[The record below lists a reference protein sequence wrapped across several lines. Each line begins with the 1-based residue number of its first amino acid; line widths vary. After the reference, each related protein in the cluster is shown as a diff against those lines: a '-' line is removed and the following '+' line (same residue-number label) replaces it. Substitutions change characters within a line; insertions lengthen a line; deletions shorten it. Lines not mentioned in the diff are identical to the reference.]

1 MKLKLAEWQL
11 EGPASTM
18 IARMPWPVPTDENPL
33 QYPNPLSSSFL
44 MAPDH
49 ALALHKNLLRQTVVI
64 EFHVSFILNRIVMTE
79 LTEHRN
85 KIMVLTSRFHPEAS
99 K

>member
-44 MAPDH
+44 KAPDH
-49 ALALHKNLLRQTVVI
+49 ALALHKNLLRQTATEKNYADVTTQRVI
-64 EFHVSFILNRIVMTE
+64 T
-79 LTEHRN
+79 
-85 KIMVLTSRFHPEAS
+85 AQ
-99 K
+99 